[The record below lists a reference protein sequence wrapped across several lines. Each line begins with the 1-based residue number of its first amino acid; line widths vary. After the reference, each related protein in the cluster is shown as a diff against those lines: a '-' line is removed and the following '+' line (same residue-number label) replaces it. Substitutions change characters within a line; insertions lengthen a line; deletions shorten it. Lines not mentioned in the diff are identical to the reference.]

1 MNVLVLGGTGWLGHR
16 IAREFSSRGDDVT
29 ILTRGQKK
37 DFVENVSGIRQIVAD
52 KNDEAAMADVLREGY
67 THIIDSV
74 PSEKSIELVFKYAKG
89 LTHYLHCSSTGG
101 YAPLKTIPGNETSP
115 YLGFYGSG
123 WNAKRIVDSLAIKL
137 FTMDGFPATVIRPC
151 YITGPG
157 KLPLDNLGG
166 RRDDFIKDIIEER
179 ALDLPDNGLSLLQ
192 PIHVDELAR
201 SFRLAAE
208 RPRISIGQIYNI
220 CLDHA
225 FTLNRYLEIT
235 AAAFGKKPIINYMSV
250 DDLLAKYGSSI
261 SELGLRFVATHM
273 CYDIS
278 KARRDLGFEPRMTPE
293 EAVVET
299 ALWAAKQQG
308 LIK

>member
-1 MNVLVLGGTGWLGHR
+1 MKVLVLGGTGWLGR
-16 IAREFSSRGDDVT
+16 LIAREFADHDYDVT
-29 ILTRGQKK
+29 ILTRGLKR
-37 DFVENVSGIRQIVAD
+37 DFTDDVAGIQRIVAD
-52 KNDEAAMADVLREGY
+52 KNDEAAMASVLRGGY
-67 THIIDSV
+67 THVIDSV
-74 PSEKSIELVFKYAKG
+74 PTEASLELVYKYASS

-101 YAPLKTIPGNETSP
+101 YAPLRTIPANETSP
-115 YLGFYGSG
+115 YLGFQGKG
-123 WNAKRIVDSLAIKL
+123 WNGKRLVDAHALQRFAL
-137 FTMDGFPATVIRPC
+137 DGFPATVIRPC

-166 RRDDFIKDIIEER
+166 RREDFIRDIIEER
-179 ALDLPDNGLSLLQ
+179 PLDLPDNGLSLLQ
-192 PIHVDELAR
+192 PIHVSELAR

-235 AAAFGKKPIINYMSV
+235 AAAFGKKPNINYMSV
-250 DDLLAKYGSSI
+250 DDILAKYGSSVD
-261 SELGLRFVATHM
+261 ETGLRFLATHM
-273 CYDIS
+273 CFDIS

-299 ALWAAKQQG
+299 ALWAAREQG
-308 LIK
+308 GIK